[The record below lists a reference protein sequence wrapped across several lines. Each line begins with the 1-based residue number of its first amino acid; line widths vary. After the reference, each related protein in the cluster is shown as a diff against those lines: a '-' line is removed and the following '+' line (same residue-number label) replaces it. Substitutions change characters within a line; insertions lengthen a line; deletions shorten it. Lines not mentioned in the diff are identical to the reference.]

1 MRSIGQ
7 YKVCQPMCDR
17 GSRRW
22 RKRKGDQKYIWGNYG
37 WKLTKPKEGIDIQV
51 LEACVDMLSHFIC
64 VWFFETL
71 WTVGRQAPLSMGF
84 SRHGYWSE
92 FPGPSPGDLPDPGM
106 EPTSLMSPALAGGF
120 FTTSSIW
127 EAHQGSPSRVTKEE
141 IFAHQGIP
149 WAAWIT
155 HW

>member
-7 YKVCQPMCDR
+7 YKVCQPMCNR

-71 WTVGRQAPLSMGF
+71 WTVGCQAPLCMGF
-84 SRHGYWSE
+84 SRQGYWSE
-92 FPGPSPGDLPDPGM
+92 FPGPSPGDLPDP
-106 EPTSLMSPALAGGF
+106 EIEQRLLHCRWILYPLSHL
-120 FTTSSIW
+120 
-127 EAHQGSPSRVTKEE
+127 GSPTVDDKCAKTQERNWTKCEYS
-141 IFAHQGIP
+141 
-149 WAAWIT
+149 
-155 HW
+155 

>member
-92 FPGPSPGDLPDPGM
+92 FPGPSPGDLPDP
-106 EPTSLMSPALAGGF
+106 EIEQCLLHCRWILYPLSHLESPTESTQCP
-120 FTTSSIW
+120 
-127 EAHQGSPSRVTKEE
+127 Q
-141 IFAHQGIP
+141 
-149 WAAWIT
+149 
-155 HW
+155 